1 MNTVSTILSALGGTG
16 AIAALVAA
24 LTTYLK
30 SKTAAEDRKKETA
43 AAHKKMAEDMLAL
56 REDLSAMRAAVAEAA
71 ALRAEGAAKDRKIA
85 KLTKERADARAALEA
100 LAK

>member
-1 MNTVSTILSALGGTG
+1 MNIVGTILSALGGTG
-16 AIAALVAA
+16 AIAALVTA

-56 REDLSAMRAAVAEAA
+56 HEDLSAMRVAVSETA
-71 ALRAEGAAKDRKIA
+71 ALRAEGAAKDKKIA
-85 KLTKERADARAALEA
+85 KLTKERNDARAALDA
-100 LAK
+100 LVK